1 VTEQKSAKELF
12 RSAYENRYTWDTDFP
27 GYSADVEL
35 KQGDEVYT
43 GKVRVNRDMS
53 VEVSGVEDEQVKESI
68 YTQMRD
74 VITHRKRGNFEQAH
88 GKNEFSLGETDST
101 DAMEILVKGDAM
113 GSNYKIRGT
122 EICQVSRVMGRVAFT
137 IDTHES
143 MNTGEGYISSRYDAI
158 FRNPQTNEVT
168 NQLEFEDGYTKVGN
182 YYIMTHQ
189 VVRSNEQGQ
198 HTTTEFNY
206 SNVKLL
212 EPAVV

>member
-12 RSAYENRYTWDTDFP
+12 RSAYENRYTWDTEFP
-27 GYSADVEL
+27 GFSADIEL

-43 GKVRVNRDMS
+43 GKVRVNSDMT
-53 VEVSGVEDEQVKESI
+53 VEVSGIEDEQVKESI

-74 VITHRKRGNFEQAH
+74 VITHRKRGNFDQAH

-101 DAMEILVKGDAM
+101 GAMEILVKGDAM

-143 MNTGEGYISSRYDAI
+143 TNTGEGYMASRYDAI
-158 FRNPQTNEVT
+158 FRNPQTGEVT
-168 NQLEFEDGYTKVGN
+168 NQLEFEDDYEKIGN

-198 HTTTEFNY
+198 QTTTEFTY

>member
-1 VTEQKSAKELF
+1 MTEQKSAKELF
-12 RSAYENRYTWDTDFP
+12 RSAYENRYTWDSEFP

-35 KQGDEVYT
+35 KQGDEIYT
-43 GKVRVNRDMS
+43 GKVRVNSDMS

-88 GKNEFSLGETDST
+88 GKNEFSLGETDT
-101 DAMEILVKGDAM
+101 TGAMEILVKGDAM
-113 GSNYKIRGT
+113 GSNYKIRGP

-137 IDTHES
+137 IDTHETV
-143 MNTGEGYISSRYDAI
+143 NTGEGYIASRYDAI
-158 FRNPQTNEVT
+158 FRNPQTGEVT
-168 NQLEFEDGYTKVGN
+168 SELEFEDGYHKIGN

-189 VVRSNEQGQ
+189 VVRSHEQGQ
-198 HTTTEFNY
+198 QTTTEFNY

>member
-1 VTEQKSAKELF
+1 MTEQKSAKELF
-12 RSAYENRYTWDTDFP
+12 RSAYENRYTWDTKFP
-27 GYSADVEL
+27 GFIADIEL
-35 KQGDEVYT
+35 KQGDEVFT
-43 GKVRVNRDMS
+43 GKVRVNPDMS
-53 VEVSGVEDEQVKESI
+53 VEVSGIEDEQVKESI

-101 DAMEILVKGDAM
+101 GAMEILVKGDAM

-143 MNTGEGYISSRYDAI
+143 MNTGEGYIASRYDAI
-158 FRNPQTNEVT
+158 FRNPQTGEVT
-168 NQLEFEDGYTKVGN
+168 NELEFEDDYEKIGN

-198 HTTTEFNY
+198 KTSTEFTY

-212 EPAVV
+212 EAAVV

>member
-1 VTEQKSAKELF
+1 MTEQKSAKELF
-12 RSAYENRYTWDTDFP
+12 RSAYENRYTWDTEFP
-27 GYSADVEL
+27 GFSADIEL

-43 GKVRVNRDMS
+43 GKVRVKRDMS

-88 GKNEFSLGETDST
+88 GKNEFSLGETDSNG
-101 DAMEILVKGDAM
+101 AMEILVKGDAM

-143 MNTGEGYISSRYDAI
+143 VNTGEGYIASRYDAI
-158 FRNPQTNEVT
+158 FRNPQTGEVT
-168 NQLEFEDGYTKVGN
+168 NELEFEDEYEKIGN

-189 VVRSNEQGQ
+189 VVRSNEQGKQ
-198 HTTTEFNY
+198 TTTEFKY

>member
-12 RSAYENRYTWDTDFP
+12 RSAYENRYTWDTEFP
-27 GYSADVEL
+27 GFSADIEL

-43 GKVRVNRDMS
+43 GKVRVNPDMS

-88 GKNEFSLGETDST
+88 GKNEFSLGETDT
-101 DAMEILVKGDAM
+101 TGAMEILVKGDAM

-143 MNTGEGYISSRYDAI
+143 VNTGEGYIASRYDAI

-168 NQLEFEDGYTKVGN
+168 SELEFEDGYKKIGN

-189 VVRSNEQGQ
+189 VVRSDEQGQ
-198 HTTTEFNY
+198 QTTTEFKY

>member
-12 RSAYENRYTWDTDFP
+12 RSAYENRYTWDTEFP
-27 GYSADVEL
+27 GFSADIEL

-43 GKVRVNRDMS
+43 GKVRVKRDMS

-88 GKNEFSLGETDST
+88 GKNEFSLGETDSNG
-101 DAMEILVKGDAM
+101 AMEILVKGDAM

-143 MNTGEGYISSRYDAI
+143 VNTGEGYIASRYDAI
-158 FRNPQTNEVT
+158 FRNPQTGEVT
-168 NQLEFEDGYTKVGN
+168 NELEFEDEYEKIGN

-189 VVRSNEQGQ
+189 VVRSNEQGKQ
-198 HTTTEFNY
+198 TTTEFKY

>member
-1 VTEQKSAKELF
+1 MTEQKSAKELF
-12 RSAYENRYTWDTDFP
+12 RSAYENRYTWDTEFP
-27 GYSADVEL
+27 GFSADIEL

-43 GKVRVNRDMS
+43 GKVRVNSDMT
-53 VEVSGVEDEQVKESI
+53 VEVSGIEDEQVKESI

-101 DAMEILVKGDAM
+101 GAMEILVKGDAM

-143 MNTGEGYISSRYDAI
+143 MNTGEGYIASRYDAI
-158 FRNPQTNEVT
+158 FRNPQTGEVT
-168 NQLEFEDGYTKVGN
+168 NELEFEDDFDKIGN

-198 HTTTEFNY
+198 QTTTEFKF

>member
-1 VTEQKSAKELF
+1 MTQQKSARELF
-12 RSAYENRYTWDTDFP
+12 RAAYENRYTWDTDFP
-27 GYSADVEL
+27 GYIADVEL

-43 GKVRVNRDMS
+43 GKVRINKDLS
-53 VEVSGVEDEQVKESI
+53 VEVSGIEDEQVVESI

-74 VITHRKRGNFEQAH
+74 IITHRKRGSFDQSH
-88 GKNEFSLGETDST
+88 GKSEFNFSQTDSAGAT
-101 DAMEILVKGDAM
+101 EILVKGDAM

-122 EICQVSRVMGRVAFT
+122 EICQVSRVMGRVAFV

-143 MNTGEGYISSRYDAI
+143 LDTGEGYIASRYDAV
-158 FRNPQTNEVT
+158 FRNPQTNEIT
-168 NQLEFEDGYTKVGN
+168 NELEFEDTYEKIGN

-189 VVRSNEQGQ
+189 LVRSNAKGER
-198 HTTTEFNY
+198 TTTEFKY

>member
-1 VTEQKSAKELF
+1 MTEQKSAKELF
-12 RSAYENRYTWDTDFP
+12 RSAYENRYTWDSQFP
-27 GYSADVEL
+27 GFSADIEL

-43 GKVRVNRDMS
+43 GKVGVNRDMT
-53 VEVSGVEDEQVKESI
+53 VEVNGVEDEQVKESI

-101 DAMEILVKGDAM
+101 GAMEILVKGDAM

-143 MNTGEGYISSRYDAI
+143 MNTGEGYIASRYDAI
-158 FRNPQTNEVT
+158 FRNPQTGEVT
-168 NQLEFEDGYTKVGN
+168 NQLEFEDDYEKIGN

-189 VVRSNEQGQ
+189 VVRSNEQGTQ
-198 HTTTEFNY
+198 TTTVFKY

-212 EPAVV
+212 EAAVV

>member
-1 VTEQKSAKELF
+1 MTEQKSAKELF
-12 RSAYENRYTWDTDFP
+12 RSAYENRYTWDTEFP
-27 GYSADVEL
+27 GFSADIEL

-43 GKVRVNRDMS
+43 GKVRVNSDMS
-53 VEVSGVEDEQVKESI
+53 VEVSGIEDEQVKESI

-74 VITHRKRGNFEQAH
+74 VITHRKRGNFDQAH

-101 DAMEILVKGDAM
+101 GAMEILVKGDAM

-143 MNTGEGYISSRYDAI
+143 TNTGEGYIASRYDAI
-158 FRNPQTNEVT
+158 FRNPQTGEVT
-168 NQLEFEDGYTKVGN
+168 NQLEFEDDYEKIGN

-198 HTTTEFNY
+198 QTTTEFTY

>member
-1 VTEQKSAKELF
+1 MTEKSAKDLF
-12 RSAYENRYTWDTDFP
+12 RSAYENRYTWDTEFP
-27 GYSADVEL
+27 GFSADIQL
-35 KQGDEVYT
+35 KQGNEVYT
-43 GKVRVNRDMS
+43 GKVRVNRDMT

-101 DAMEILVKGDAM
+101 GAMEILVKGDAM

-143 MNTGEGYISSRYDAI
+143 KNTGEGYIASRYDAI
-158 FRNPQTNEVT
+158 FRNPQTGEVT
-168 NQLEFEDGYTKVGN
+168 NQLEFEDDYEKIGN

-198 HTTTEFNY
+198 QTTTEFKY

>member
-1 VTEQKSAKELF
+1 MTEQKSAKELF
-12 RSAYENRYTWDTDFP
+12 RSAYENRYTWDTEFP
-27 GYSADVEL
+27 GFSADIEL
-35 KQGDEVYT
+35 KQGEEVYT

-101 DAMEILVKGDAM
+101 GAMEILVTGDAM

-143 MNTGEGYISSRYDAI
+143 VNTGEGYIASRYDAI
-158 FRNPQTNEVT
+158 FRNPQTGEVT
-168 NQLEFEDGYTKVGN
+168 NELEFEDDFDKIGN

-198 HTTTEFNY
+198 QTTTEFTY

>member
-1 VTEQKSAKELF
+1 MTEQKSAKELF
-12 RSAYENRYTWDTDFP
+12 RSAYENRYTWDTEFP
-27 GYSADVEL
+27 GFSADIEL

-43 GKVRVNRDMS
+43 GKVWVKRDMS

-88 GKNEFSLGETDST
+88 GKNEFSLGETDSNG
-101 DAMEILVKGDAM
+101 AMEILVKGDAM

-143 MNTGEGYISSRYDAI
+143 VNTGEGYIASRYDAI
-158 FRNPQTNEVT
+158 FRNPQTGEVT
-168 NQLEFEDGYTKVGN
+168 NELEFEDEYEKIGN

-189 VVRSNEQGQ
+189 VVRSNEQGKQ
-198 HTTTEFNY
+198 TTTEFKY